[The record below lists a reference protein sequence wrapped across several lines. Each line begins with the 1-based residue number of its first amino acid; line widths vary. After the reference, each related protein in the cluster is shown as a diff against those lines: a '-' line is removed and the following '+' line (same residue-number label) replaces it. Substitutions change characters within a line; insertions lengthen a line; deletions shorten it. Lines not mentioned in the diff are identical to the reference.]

1 MAQGLDVGA
10 GFLAEGLDVG
20 AGFLAQGLD
29 FGVGFFDVGVSFL
42 AEGLDV
48 GVSFLAEGLDVGVGF
63 FDVGFGGEVAV
74 EEVDLLF
81 GQDFGL
87 LFGETVFRQV
97 FDEFVGVKVDG
108 FTGVHRHMEEDFE
121 GIT

>member
-1 MAQGLDVGA
+1 MDVGV

-20 AGFLAQGLD
+20 ISFLTQGLD
-29 FGVGFFDVGVSFL
+29 F
-42 AEGLDV
+42 
-48 GVSFLAEGLDVGVGF
+48 GVGF

-87 LFGETVFRQV
+87 LFGETVFGEV

-108 FTGVHRHMEEDFE
+108 FAGVHRHMGEDF
-121 GIT
+121 